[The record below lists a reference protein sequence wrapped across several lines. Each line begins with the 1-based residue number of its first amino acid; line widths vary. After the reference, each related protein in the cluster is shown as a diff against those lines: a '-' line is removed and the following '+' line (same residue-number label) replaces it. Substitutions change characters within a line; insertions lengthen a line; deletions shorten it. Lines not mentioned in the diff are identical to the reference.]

1 MLYQSSGA
9 SVGYNSLPVRWCT
22 AQYCTVH
29 ATTTAQSGPALGPGN
44 TAASC
49 YTEPPGGHT
58 SYTPVVTP
66 QQCQHRTSD
75 ISVDIS
81 APSESSEDVSV
92 VQV

>member
-9 SVGYNSLPVRWCT
+9 SVRYNSLPVRWCT

-44 TAASC
+44 TAATLSSGLQ
-49 YTEPPGGHT
+49 TPGGHT

-66 QQCQHRTSD
+66 QQCQHRTSAL
-75 ISVDIS
+75 IYQPLVKAVRI
-81 APSESSEDVSV
+81 
-92 VQV
+92 

>member
-9 SVGYNSLPVRWCT
+9 SVRYNSLPVRWWCT

-44 TAASC
+44 TAATLSS
-49 YTEPPGGHT
+49 GGHT

-75 ISVDIS
+75 ISADTS